1 MLLIQVE
8 GSHVGTQGT
17 LCAQGDAPRGPGG
30 LAVQVGH
37 CHTDLLTVLGE
48 EGYVLGLGQ
57 GSTRASGVRPMTAV
71 LVHCGTYL
79 LVTMI
84 PGQLLCI
91 CTWASSDEG
100 EKLGLSLLHTIASS
114 AYEGWLPPGTDKACT
129 LAHPSPDT
137 SPTFQQTPPP
147 NVASRRWVGRHADR
161 YPGNFLPEKH

>member
-30 LAVQVGH
+30 LAVQGGH
-37 CHTDLLTVLGE
+37 CHTDPLTALGE

-57 GSTRASGVRPMTAV
+57 GSTRVSGVHLMTAV
-71 LVHCGTYL
+71 LVHCRIYL
-79 LVTMI
+79 LATMI
-84 PGQLLCI
+84 PGQLLYI

-114 AYEGWLPPGTDKACT
+114 AYIRRAAHTRDRQSLHFGT
-129 LAHPSPDT
+129 PQP
-137 SPTFQQTPPP
+137 
-147 NVASRRWVGRHADR
+147 
-161 YPGNFLPEKH
+161 